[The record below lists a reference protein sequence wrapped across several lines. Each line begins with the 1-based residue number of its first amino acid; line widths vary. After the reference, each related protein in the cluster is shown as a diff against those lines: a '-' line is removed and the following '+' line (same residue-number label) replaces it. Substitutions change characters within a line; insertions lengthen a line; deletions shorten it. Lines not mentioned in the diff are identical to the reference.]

1 MRIGNKKYSDGVFDI
16 NGANGFNPA
25 IVLSKTLPPE
35 LYDLE
40 NLVDNMPVF
49 TDFENNVHGYLNEP
63 GRLLKEVDKLPN
75 YYHTISKYTNDPELF
90 QKLYRAYT
98 FLASAYLLEPSYQE
112 FVKTGRY
119 GKGLNV
125 LPENIAQPLCYVAEK
140 LNVYPWLDYHYSY
153 CLGNCVKIDQDKPGT
168 QDNLKMLVSFAGTED
183 ERGFVCVHVDINS
196 YSANLIKSIENVL
209 GSLGNSYDN
218 LVDGL
223 RLNYETMKNMNE
235 RRMGMW
241 KASNYKKYND
251 FRVFIMGITG
261 NDEIFGDGVVYEGVE
276 KFKGPQQFRGQSGS
290 QDDIIPVEDIFTG
303 VYKYYPDNLLTQYL
317 YDMRS
322 YRPQVVQE
330 FMRDLSEDSKDLFDQ
345 ITEMCTQSKNANA
358 LFYLLLTLEQVYK
371 FRNGHWM
378 FVQKYI
384 MSNTTYAKATGG
396 TPITTWLPNQIQ
408 ACLQYM
414 NVVSDTIK
422 YMNLS
427 ENLISEYNRLVKD
440 LTNYK
445 KILSDQLK
453 ELGKEHFDPAVVF
466 ELNSEY
472 RED

>member
-1 MRIGNKKYSDGVFDI
+1 MRIGNKKYSDGIFDI

-35 LYDLE
+35 LNDLE
-40 NLVDNMPVF
+40 KLVDNMPVF
-49 TDFENNVHGYLNEP
+49 TDFENNIHGYLNEP
-63 GRLLKEVDKLPN
+63 GRLFKEVEKLEN
-75 YYHTISKYTNDPELF
+75 FYQIIAQYDDDPELY

-112 FVKTGRY
+112 FVKTGKY
-119 GKGLNV
+119 GKGLTL
-125 LPENIAQPLCYVAEK
+125 LPANIAQPLCYVADK
-140 LNVYPWLDYHYSY
+140 LNVYPWLDYHYAY
-153 CLGNCVKIDQDKPGT
+153 CLGNCVKVDQHKPST

-196 YSANLIKSIENVL
+196 YSANLIKSIETVL
-209 GSLGNSYDN
+209 GALDISYGD
-218 LVDGL
+218 LVEGL
-223 RLNYETMKNMNE
+223 RLNYETMKNMNN
-235 RRMGMW
+235 RRMVMW
-241 KASNYKKYND
+241 KASNYKNYND
-251 FRVFIMGITG
+251 FRVFIMGIQG
-261 NDEIFGDGVVYEGVE
+261 NEEIFGDGVVYEGVD
-276 KFKGPQQFRGQSGS
+276 KFEGPQQFRGQSGS
-290 QDDIIPVEDIFTG
+290 QDDIIPVEDVFTG
-303 VYKYYPDNLLTQYL
+303 VFNYYPDNLLTKYL

-330 FMRDLSEDSKDLFDQ
+330 FMRDLNEDSNKMFDR
-345 ITEMCTQSKNANA
+345 IVKMCAAEENADA

-396 TPITTWLPNQIQ
+396 TPITSWLPNQIQ

-414 NVVSDTIK
+414 SVVVDAIKQTSLSESLIADYTRVVSDLK
-422 YMNLS
+422 
-427 ENLISEYNRLVKD
+427 
-440 LTNYK
+440 NYK
-445 KILSDQLK
+445 QILKDQLK
-453 ELGKEHFDPAVVF
+453 ELGKENFDPSVVF